1 MEEEEDIAKFKD
13 YTPSTS
19 DTAATPKEPSP
30 PTPPKEE
37 IPEVVA
43 SSTAGDR
50 IFTGP
55 LTSLL
60 AKDENVT

>member
-19 DTAATPKEPSP
+19 DVAASSEEPSP
-30 PTPPKEE
+30 STLPKEE
-37 IPEVVA
+37 TREVVT